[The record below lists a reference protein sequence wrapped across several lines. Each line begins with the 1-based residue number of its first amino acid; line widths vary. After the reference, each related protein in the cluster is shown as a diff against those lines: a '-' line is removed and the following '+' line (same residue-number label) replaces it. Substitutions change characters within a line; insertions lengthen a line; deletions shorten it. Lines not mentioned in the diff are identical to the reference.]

1 MISRKQHALASLLGM
16 GIALTAVGTAHA
28 LPEPDVPGAV
38 NALAGNAKSRGRDI
52 PVDAPGA
59 IKALV
64 GNNKGHLIEGQL
76 DTSPF
81 DAQCEA
87 AIRQK
92 AKSLGMPEAVGNVL
106 QPLLALTAPQDCPAP
121 EWDEIREYKVT
132 SL

>member
-38 NALAGNAKSRGRDI
+38 NALAGNTQGRGRDI

-64 GNNKGHLIEGQL
+64 GNKGHLVEGQL
-76 DTSPF
+76 DTRLF

-87 AIRQK
+87 AIREK
-92 AKSLGMPEAVGNVL
+92 AKSLGVPAAVGNIL
-106 QPLLALTAPQDCPAP
+106 QPVLALTAPQDCSAP
-121 EWDEIREYKVT
+121 NWDEIREYKVT